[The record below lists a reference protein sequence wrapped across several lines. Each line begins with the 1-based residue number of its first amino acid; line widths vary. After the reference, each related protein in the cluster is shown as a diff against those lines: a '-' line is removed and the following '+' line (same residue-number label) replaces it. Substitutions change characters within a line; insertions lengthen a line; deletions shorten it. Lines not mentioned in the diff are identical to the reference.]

1 LWVWEIEMENEFGLL
16 PWVLLALIA
25 FLLGHSFT
33 GKHWK
38 TLSRIGLVSVF
49 LALAITTQ
57 FTVESI
63 KGDTVLSISQV
74 ALFLTFIGS
83 SIAVGIREVVSVFS
97 KSTA

>member
-1 LWVWEIEMENEFGLL
+1 MENEFGLL

-33 GKHWK
+33 GKLWK
-38 TLSRIGLVSVF
+38 TLSRIGLVSIF
-49 LALAITTQ
+49 LALAISTQ
-57 FTVESI
+57 FTVENI
-63 KGDTVLSISQV
+63 KGDTVLFISQV

-83 SIAVGIREVVSVFS
+83 SIVVGIREIVSVFS